1 MAIEPSPYP
10 RGAYTLD
17 ELIEN
22 MRAELEP
29 LVQAIEAK
37 PATTQNHYGDYMSLI
52 ATLAQDRTMRTFI
65 GLAMLRMGGNR
76 QGIKSAMQI
85 LGVL

>member
-1 MAIEPSPYP
+1 MAPYP
-10 RGAYTLD
+10 RGAETI
-17 ELIEN
+17 EQLIEN
-22 MRAELEP
+22 MRTELEP
-29 LVQAIEAK
+29 LVRAIEAK
-37 PATTQNHYGDYMSLI
+37 PPTTQNHYGDYMAAI
-52 ATLAQDRTMRTFI
+52 ATISQDRSMRQLI

>member
-1 MAIEPSPYP
+1 MEQLIEKLRPEIEP
-10 RGAYTLD
+10 
-17 ELIEN
+17 I
-22 MRAELEP
+22 
-29 LVQAIEAK
+29 VQAIEAK
-37 PATTQNHYGDYMSLI
+37 PLTTQNHYGDYMAAI
-52 ATLAQDRTMRTFI
+52 ATISQDRSMRQLI